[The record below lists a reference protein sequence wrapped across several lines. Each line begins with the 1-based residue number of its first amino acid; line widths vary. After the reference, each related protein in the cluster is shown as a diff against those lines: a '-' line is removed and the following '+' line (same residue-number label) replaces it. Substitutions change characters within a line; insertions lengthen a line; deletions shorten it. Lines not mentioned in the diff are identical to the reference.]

1 MLLTPVGSWVCS
13 HSAPLEVLGTQL
25 CALTKPKH
33 DNPELSSL
41 SSPASCRNSSSWG
54 HVHLEVTW
62 QVSLE
67 LGCLL
72 QRGCWWGSSTALSHP
87 KLSLIQQCCATQR
100 ILVSCSCDLLELLN
114 RNTIMSRQ
122 KSFGAYSFF
131 WQLFNGWE
139 SQGWAQLM
147 PSMDAVHAH
156 LSLMQGS
163 LSLPH
168 AAVPTAQSALTEL
181 NTTSLLPWRC
191 VSNLDHVNDSDYRT
205 ATLPDGWHGQSRA
218 QAVVGA
224 ERSRQAWPCFV
235 ISEWCYRGFL
245 KVFTTGWISGN
256 NLSNVFLIGL
266 LKSHLF
272 FLLSLWSRK
281 IPPCSIQRRRR
292 RYWEYVTP
300 LILFDPCRILLPW
313 WTL

>member
-1 MLLTPVGSWVCS
+1 MTTQSSAASAALPPAGIPHPEDMSTWRWPGRFPWSWGACCRGDAGGGAALPCPTQSSPRYSSAAPLKGSWSGWV
-13 HSAPLEVLGTQL
+13 
-25 CALTKPKH
+25 
-33 DNPELSSL
+33 
-41 SSPASCRNSSSWG
+41 SC
-54 HVHLEVTW
+54 
-62 QVSLE
+62 
-67 LGCLL
+67 
-72 QRGCWWGSSTALSHP
+72 
-87 KLSLIQQCCATQR
+87 
-100 ILVSCSCDLLELLN
+100 CSCDLLELLN

-205 ATLPDGWHGQSRA
+205 ATLPDGWHGQSRV

-272 FLLSLWSRK
+272 FLLILWSRK